1 MPTKRLTAAMVERI
15 KPPAKGQA
23 EYWDKNMPGFGLR
36 VSYRGTKA
44 WTALTRLHGKLIRIT
59 LGEWPTMG
67 LADAHQ
73 AATTAKRQAK
83 SGIDPREVQRQLQS
97 KADEARTL
105 TFGAM
110 ADQFLE
116 RYAKPR
122 LKPRTIEAYTAALK
136 GERAQAWQDKPIASV
151 TRRDV
156 MALLDNL
163 EAKGKHATAKLA
175 LAYLRKF
182 FGWCAERDAI
192 REVPTYRIRL
202 NGMVKPRERA
212 LSLDELHQVWKA
224 AGKIGGTGGAL
235 VKILILTGQRRHET
249 SVMRWR
255 DLAGLENGNALWS
268 IPGEVTKNH
277 RPHDVPLAP
286 EAVAVI
292 RSLPI
297 ITSKTDEGEHKSELV
312 FTTTG
317 TTPWSGFS
325 KLKRQIDEQIAK
337 AVADDGGEPM
347 APWTMHDLRRSLVT
361 GMNDRGIAPPHIIE
375 AIVNHISGHRGGIA
389 GIYNRAVY
397 MDERRRALEAWARLI
412 TSPAGEGNNVV
423 PMRRDA
429 TGNGKPASAYD

>member
-1 MPTKRLTAAMVERI
+1 MPQKRLTAAMVERI
-15 KPPAKGQA
+15 APPAKGQI

-44 WTALTRLHGKLIRIT
+44 WVLMTRLHGKLTRLT
-59 LGEWPTMG
+59 LGEWPTVT
-67 LADAHQ
+67 LADAHV

-83 SGIDPREVQRQLQS
+83 AGVDPREVEQQRQTD
-97 KADEARTL
+97 AEEARQL
-105 TFGAM
+105 TFGVM
-110 ADQFLE
+110 ADQFIE
-116 RYAKPR
+116 RYAKPKLR
-122 LKPRTIEAYTAALK
+122 DRTIEGYEAALK
-136 GERAQAWQDKPIASV
+136 GKLTTAWKEKPIASI
-151 TRRDV
+151 TRREV
-156 MALLDNL
+156 ISLLDGL
-163 EAKGKHATAKLA
+163 EAEGKHGAAKLT

-192 REVPTYRIRL
+192 SEAPTFRIRL
-202 NGMVKPRERA
+202 NGFLKPRERA
-212 LSLDELHQVWKA
+212 LSLDELRTVWVA
-224 AGKIGGTGGAL
+224 ANKVGGTGGAL
-235 VKILILTGQRRHET
+235 VKVLILTGQRRHET

-255 DLAGLENGNALWS
+255 DLSGIENGSALWS

-297 ITSKTDEGEHKSELV
+297 VTVTSDKGEANSELV

-317 TTPWSGFS
+317 ATPWSGFS
-325 KLKRQIDEQIAK
+325 KLKRQLDEQIAK
-337 AVADDGGEPM
+337 QFIEDGSEPM

-361 GMNDRGIAPPHIIE
+361 GMNDRGLAQPHVIE

-397 MDERRRALEAWARLI
+397 MEERRRALEVWAKLI
-412 TSPAGEGNNVV
+412 TSSAAESGNVV
-423 PMRRDA
+423 PMRNRND
-429 TGNGKPASAYD
+429 